1 MAKKKAVRKKP
12 AAKKPASRKAA
23 RKKAAPRRT
32 SVRKK
37 TPTRKKSPRAAA
49 GLLGRA
55 RVSGTAELDQF
66 FLKDYEA
73 RQVFTFLGVKTLK
86 ELEEYSPQQ
95 IIDRLSAP
103 MVQTVTRIRKS
114 LSMQNRFLAG
124 DQKFAAEFKKQM
136 QAALG
141 R

>member
-1 MAKKKAVRKKP
+1 VRKK
-12 AAKKPASRKAA
+12 KSTK
-23 RKKAAPRRT
+23 
-32 SVRKK
+32 
-37 TPTRKKSPRAAA
+37 KKSPRAAA
-49 GLLGRA
+49 GPLGRA

>member
-1 MAKKKAVRKKP
+1 MAKKKSVRKRL
-12 AAKKPASRKAA
+12 AAKKRVAPRKTSRGKASPKRKVV
-23 RKKAAPRRT
+23 RKKAAA
-32 SVRKK
+32 
-37 TPTRKKSPRAAA
+37 KKSPRAAA
-49 GLLGRA
+49 GPLGRA
-55 RVSGTAELDQF
+55 RVSGTAELDQY

-103 MVQTVTRIRKS
+103 MVQTLTRIRKA
-114 LSMQNRFLAG
+114 LSMQNRYLTG
-124 DQKFAAEFKKQM
+124 DQKFAVEFKRQM

>member
-1 MAKKKAVRKKP
+1 VRKK
-12 AAKKPASRKAA
+12 KSTK
-23 RKKAAPRRT
+23 
-32 SVRKK
+32 
-37 TPTRKKSPRAAA
+37 KKSPRASS
-49 GLLGRA
+49 GPLGRA